1 MEKNGAERKKRD
13 ELEILKSFYKALADA
28 SEAIY
33 YAETE
38 QELFKNVSKA
48 VAECGL
54 FSAVW
59 TGSPGKD
66 SLFKYFAAYG
76 PGSDALK
83 HIKISI
89 KNTPENQTLAART
102 WREEKILYN
111 NDHLKDP
118 LMKPFIGFL
127 KKYDW
132 ISAAT
137 FPVFKSGKIYAV
149 IAAVSDRTGLFNKD
163 TIGLLE
169 RIVKLM
175 ESALDKINLKTIE
188 NRFERF
194 KKYAEKKVGHAS
206 RYDALTNLP
215 NYETF
220 ESEIKKQLETG
231 RRSGGTA
238 AVIILDLDDL
248 KTVNDFYGKATG
260 DEVLKTIAD
269 RLLKLA
275 KNKYKHHSFYV
286 SRLGGDEFGI
296 SVFSKNADEDI
307 SAIAKDI
314 LKEINVPYI
323 SDGLKLE
330 LKASI
335 GVTKATDFTSKK
347 ADPDTLIRMAGQA
360 MYKSKAMGKN
370 MVNFF
375 SSDEEL
381 GVVEYYQKLRNIEK
395 ALKSKEF
402 VMYYQPKVNLKTGK
416 IIGFESLIRWLDGK
430 GGVISPAEFIPLAET
445 SDIIVDIGDY
455 VMEETV
461 RQVSRWAEAGSER
474 FNAHL
479 SEQWQVSVNVSA
491 KQLQKYDF
499 LEKLKKVLR
508 KYPNVKPEF
517 IQLEITE
524 TAALDNMAYV
534 KEIIKKCGDIGI
546 TFSMDDFGSGY
557 SSLLYFKEL
566 NVKVVKID
574 IAFVKNMLNNADDTL
589 IIESIISLARIF
601 NREVIAEG
609 AETREHCIILNMLG
623 CSNIQGYYIGRP
635 LPADKVIE
643 WTGNFK
649 LPEDMIQWKDITLNI
664 DDFPV
669 ALAYTQHNDW
679 IDKLL
684 ELNRGADVS
693 IDADRVRNWKECP
706 FGRWYYGTGVKYKQ
720 IKEYKEIG
728 KVHKKLHLLAYKN
741 LELTLEGK
749 YGEAEP
755 LAGQIEKTRKEL
767 SRLLFSL
774 AKVIAK

>member
-1 MEKNGAERKKRD
+1 MVLKSSDERDK
-13 ELEILKSFYKALADA
+13 LEIIKSFYKALADA

-38 QELFKNVSKA
+38 RELFDKVSKA
-48 VAECGL
+48 VVECGL

-59 TGSPGKD
+59 IGSPGRNL
-66 SLFKYFAAYG
+66 LFKYFAAYG
-76 PGSDALK
+76 PGIDALK

-89 KNTPENQTLAART
+89 KDTPENQTLAART
-102 WREEKILYN
+102 WRQEKILYDN
-111 NDHLKDP
+111 NQIEDP
-118 LMKPFIGFL
+118 LRKHFSDFL
-127 KKYDW
+127 KKYKW
-132 ISAAT
+132 LSAAT

-149 IAAVSDRTGLFNKD
+149 LAAVSDRTGLFDKD
-163 TIGLLE
+163 TVNLLE

-175 ESALDKINLKTIE
+175 ESALDKINLHTIE
-188 NRFERF
+188 NKFEKF

-206 RYDALTNLP
+206 RYDALTDLP

-220 ESEIKKQLETG
+220 ESEIKKQIEKG

-260 DEVLKTIAD
+260 DDVLKAVAG
-269 RLLKLA
+269 RLSKFS
-275 KNKYKHHSFYV
+275 KNKYKQDSFYV

-296 SVFSKNADEDI
+296 FVFSKDADEDI

-323 SDGLKLE
+323 SGGLKLE

-335 GVTKATDFTSKK
+335 GVTKAADLHSKK

-395 ALKSKEF
+395 ALKAKEF

-416 IIGFESLIRWLDGK
+416 ICGFESLIRWLDDK
-430 GGVISPAEFIPLAET
+430 GSVISPAEFIPVAET
-445 SDIIVDIGDY
+445 SDIIVGIGDY
-455 VMEETV
+455 VMDETIK
-461 RQVSRWAEAGSER
+461 QVGIWAEAGKE
-474 FNAHL
+474 
-479 SEQWQVSVNVSA
+479 WQVSINVSA

-508 KYPNVKPEF
+508 KYPGVKPEL

-534 KEIIKKCGDIGI
+534 KEIIKKCGESGI

-623 CSNIQGYYIGRP
+623 CSNIQGYYTGRP
-635 LPADKVIE
+635 MPADKVAGWSE
-643 WTGNFK
+643 NFK
-649 LPEDMIQWKDITLNI
+649 LPEDMVQWKDITLNTE
-664 DDFPV
+664 DFPV

-679 IDKLL
+679 IDKVL
-684 ELNRGADVS
+684 EFNRGADVS
-693 IDADRVRNWKECP
+693 IDAGRVKDWKECP

-728 KVHKKLHLLAYKN
+728 RVHKSLHLLAYKN

-749 YGEAEP
+749 YEEAEP
-755 LAGQIEKTRKEL
+755 LVKKIEKTRKKL

-774 AKVIAK
+774 AKIIAKK

>member
-1 MEKNGAERKKRD
+1 MEKNGAERNKRD
-13 ELEILKSFYKALADA
+13 KLEILKSFYKALADA

-33 YAETE
+33 YAEAE
-38 QELFKNVSKA
+38 QELFENVSKA

-54 FSAVW
+54 FTAVW
-59 TGSPGKD
+59 AGSPGRN

-83 HIKISI
+83 HIKISV
-89 KNTPENQTLAART
+89 KNIPENQTLAART

-118 LMKPFIGFL
+118 LMKPFMDFL
-127 KKYDW
+127 KKYRW

-137 FPVFKSGKIYAV
+137 FPVYKGGKIYAV
-149 IAAVSDRTGLFNKD
+149 LAAVSDRTGLFNKD
-163 TIGLLE
+163 TVNLLE

-175 ESALDKINLKTIE
+175 ESALDKINLHTIE
-188 NRFERF
+188 NKFEKF

-206 RYDALTNLP
+206 RYDALTDLP

-220 ESEIKKQLETG
+220 ESEIKKQIEKG

-260 DEVLKTIAD
+260 DDVLKAVAD
-269 RLLKLA
+269 RLSRFA
-275 KNKYKHHSFYV
+275 KNKYKQDSFYV

-296 SVFSKNADEDI
+296 FVFSKDADEDI

-335 GVTKATDFTSKK
+335 GVTKAADLNSKK

-370 MVNFF
+370 MVNFY

-395 ALKSKEF
+395 ALKAKEF

-416 IIGFESLIRWLDGK
+416 ICGFESLIRWLDDK
-430 GGVISPAEFIPLAET
+430 GSVISPAEFIPVAET
-445 SDIIVDIGDY
+445 SDIIVGIGDY
-455 VMEETV
+455 VMDETIK
-461 RQVSRWAEAGSER
+461 QVGIWAEAGKE
-474 FNAHL
+474 
-479 SEQWQVSVNVSA
+479 WQVSINVSA

-499 LEKLKKVLR
+499 LEKLEKVLK
-508 KYPNVKPEF
+508 KYPSVKPEL

-524 TAALDNMAYV
+524 TAALENIAHV
-534 KEIIKKCGDIGI
+534 KEIIKKSSESDI

-566 NVKVVKID
+566 NVKVIKID
-574 IAFVKNMLNNADDTL
+574 ISFVKNMLENAEDTL

-601 NREVIAEG
+601 GREVIAEG
-609 AETREHCIILNMLG
+609 AETADHCIILNMLG
-623 CSNIQGYYIGRP
+623 CSNIQGYYTGRP
-635 LPADKVIE
+635 VPADKVIN
-643 WTGNFK
+643 WTQNYK
-649 LPEDMIQWKDITLNI
+649 LPDDLVQWKDITLNI
-664 DDFPV
+664 EDFPV

-679 IDKLL
+679 INKVL
-684 ELNRGADVS
+684 ELNKGADIS
-693 IDADRVRNWKECP
+693 INKDKVKNWKECP
-706 FGRWYYGTGVKYKQ
+706 FGIWYYGTGVKYGH

-728 KVHKKLHLLAYKN
+728 RVHKNLHELAYKN
-741 LELTLEGK
+741 LVLTLNGK
-749 YGEAEP
+749 YEESEP
-755 LAGQIEKTRKEL
+755 LIGEISKTREKL
-767 SRLLFSL
+767 RGLLFNL
-774 AKVIAK
+774 AKIIAKR

>member
-1 MEKNGAERKKRD
+1 MEKNGAERNKRNK
-13 ELEILKSFYKALADA
+13 LEILKSFYKALADA

-38 QELFKNVSKA
+38 KELFENVSRA

-54 FSAVW
+54 FTSVW
-59 TGSPGKD
+59 AGSPGRD

-83 HIKISI
+83 HIKISV

-118 LMKPFIGFL
+118 LMKPFIDFL
-127 KKYDW
+127 KKYSW
-132 ISAAT
+132 ISAAA
-137 FPVFKSGKIYAV
+137 FPVYKGGRIYAV
-149 IAAVSDRTGLFNKD
+149 LAAVSDRTGLFNKD
-163 TIGLLE
+163 TVNLLE

-175 ESALDKINLKTIE
+175 GSALDKINLHKIE
-188 NRFERF
+188 NKFEKF

-206 RYDALTNLP
+206 RYDALTDLP

-220 ESEIKKQLETG
+220 ESEIKKRIKKG
-231 RRSGGTA
+231 RRSVGTA

-260 DEVLKTIAD
+260 DDVLKAVAD
-269 RLLKLA
+269 RLSRFA
-275 KNKYKHHSFYV
+275 KNKYKQDSFYV

-296 SVFSKNADEDI
+296 SVFSKDADEDI

-314 LKEINVPYI
+314 LKEINAPYI
-323 SDGLKLE
+323 FGGLKLE

-335 GVTKATDFTSKK
+335 GVTKAADLSSKK

-381 GVVEYYQKLRNIEK
+381 GVFEYYQKLRNIEK
-395 ALKSKEF
+395 ALKAKEF

-416 IIGFESLIRWLDGK
+416 IFGFESLIRWLDDK
-430 GGVISPAEFIPLAET
+430 GSVISPAEFIPVAET

-455 VMEETV
+455 VMDETV
-461 RQVSRWAEAGSER
+461 KQVGRWAEAGNE
-474 FNAHL
+474 
-479 SEQWQVSVNVSA
+479 WQVSINVSA

-499 LEKLKKVLR
+499 LEKLEKVLK
-508 KYPNVKPEF
+508 KYPGVKPEL

-524 TAALDNMAYV
+524 TAVLDNMAYV

-623 CSNIQGYYIGRP
+623 CSNIQGYYTGRP
-635 LPADKVIE
+635 IPADKVAGWSE
-643 WTGNFK
+643 NFK
-649 LPEDMIQWKDITLNI
+649 LPEDMVQWKDITLNI
-664 DDFPV
+664 EDFPV

-679 IDKLL
+679 IDKVL

-693 IDADRVRNWKECP
+693 IDAGRVKDWKECP

-728 KVHKKLHLLAYKN
+728 RVHKSLHLLAYKN

-749 YGEAEP
+749 YEEAEP
-755 LAGQIEKTRKEL
+755 LVKKIEKTRKEL
-767 SRLLFSL
+767 SALLFSL
-774 AKVIAK
+774 AKIIAKK